1 MHQQAPPLLSAPHS
15 NVVPQRPQARR
26 RSGKRCSVGA
36 GIIVA
41 LLGVIARKIN
51 HPVVTALR
59 QA

>member
-1 MHQQAPPLLSAPHS
+1 VPHA
-15 NVVPQRPQARR
+15 NAVPQRPQARW
-26 RSGKRCSVGA
+26 RSGKPGSVGA

-59 QA
+59 RA

>member
-1 MHQQAPPLLSAPHS
+1 VHQQAPPLPPVPHS
-15 NVVPQRPQARR
+15 NAVPQRPQARR
-26 RSGKRCSVGA
+26 RSGKPGSVGA

-41 LLGVIARKIN
+41 LLGVIAGEIN